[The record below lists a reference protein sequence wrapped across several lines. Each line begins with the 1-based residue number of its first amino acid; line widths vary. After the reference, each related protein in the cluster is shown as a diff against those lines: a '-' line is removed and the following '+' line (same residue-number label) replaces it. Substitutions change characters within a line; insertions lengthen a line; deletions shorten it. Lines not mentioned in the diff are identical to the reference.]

1 MSHEYRLCF
10 FHCISSV
17 IYIYIQD
24 TVSDGMEILAR
35 AVNSCPLGGRCFEI
49 TCAKR
54 AYLLLTEEGI
64 PGFLCCERNIMYISL
79 FLVLGS

>member
-1 MSHEYRLCF
+1 MNKDYVF
-10 FHCISSV
+10 FPLYIQCN

-24 TVSDGMEILAR
+24 TVSDGMEILAIT
-35 AVNSCPLGGRCFEI
+35 VNSCPLGGRCFEI
-49 TCAKR
+49 TCAKG
-54 AYLLLTEEGI
+54 AYLLLIEEI